1 MTAKTILKS
10 LQVAAIA
17 GVSYYAGTVIERKQ
31 ILQQIPHND
40 KTGSLHGI
48 SEKVRPVHKVLF
60 E

>member
-31 ILQQIPHND
+31 ILQEIHHD
-40 KTGSLHGI
+40 RTGSLHGI
-48 SEKVRPVHKVLF
+48 SEKVRSVRKVLF